1 MSISL
6 LFYFIYTHPFILF
19 YRGSKDK
26 LGVVVAAYMH
36 YSSICGN
43 AEQAL
48 DRFSMKKYL
57 DDNVG
62 PLQMPSNKR
71 YVRSFH

>member
-1 MSISL
+1 MV
-6 LFYFIYTHPFILF
+6 H

-36 YSSICGN
+36 YSNICGN

-48 DRFSMKKYL
+48 DRFSMRKFL
-57 DDNVG
+57 DDNIG
-62 PLQMPSNKR
+62 PLVLPSNKR
-71 YVRSFH
+71 

>member
-1 MSISL
+1 MNFVWFS
-6 LFYFIYTHPFILF
+6 
-19 YRGSKDK
+19 RGSKDK

-48 DRFSMKKYL
+48 DRFSMRKYL
-57 DDNVG
+57 EDNVG
-62 PLQMPSNKR
+62 PLLLPSNKR
-71 YVRSFH
+71 

>member
-1 MSISL
+1 MFVY
-6 LFYFIYTHPFILF
+6 LFYCFFTCSF
-19 YRGSKDK
+19 YFRGSKEK

-36 YSSICGN
+36 YSSICGT

-48 DRFSMKKYL
+48 DRFSMRKFL

-62 PLQMPSNKR
+62 PLKLPSNKR
-71 YVRSFH
+71 